1 LVSIPAISIVDDDRS
16 VRAAT
21 CSFLRSLGL
30 RAFEFAS
37 AEEFLRS
44 PLLIET
50 ACLICDVQMPN
61 MNGIE
66 LQSALVAGGYKMPV
80 IFITAFPDGTIE
92 ARAMGAGAIAFLRK
106 PFDGQEM
113 IRCLDIA
120 LKASGHDVL
129 KS

>member
-1 LVSIPAISIVDDDRS
+1 LVSIPAVTIVDDDRS

-21 CSFLRSLGL
+21 CSFIRSLGL

-44 PLLIET
+44 PLLTET

-61 MNGIE
+61 MNGID
-66 LQSALVAGGYKMPV
+66 LQSALVAGGHKLPM
-80 IFITAFPDGTIE
+80 IFMTAFPDENIE

-113 IRCLDIA
+113 IGCLDIA
-120 LKASGHDVL
+120 LKAAGHDGL